1 VRVVIVLPPAIG
13 MPLAGW
19 NPRSSSSSA
28 RSRRGRVMIEA
39 RVETGADIR
48 QRLDQ
53 WQQLDA
59 PIPGA
64 LELLSDGGV
73 RLKAS
78 TATGPASNT
87 VTATARSKL
96 DIGALAPFI
105 DPLVQDAKDRLA
117 ALVSWAGTESPSSS

>member
-1 VRVVIVLPPAIG
+1 
-13 MPLAGW
+13 MPLPGW
-19 NPRSSSSSA
+19 NPALEQLFRSVPGA
-28 RSRRGRVMIEA
+28 GRVMVEA
-39 RVETGADIR
+39 RVETAADIR

-73 RLKAS
+73 RLKGT

-87 VTATARSKL
+87 ITASARSKL
-96 DIGALAPFI
+96 DVGAVQPFM
-105 DPLVQDAKDRLA
+105 DPVQPDGKNRLA
-117 ALVSWAGTESPSSS
+117 ALVAWAG